1 MYKGVVMELFKTYA
15 VVFTETG
22 QFYKIKRFGEMTKG
36 QSLLFTEE
44 DLYME
49 NGGQKRQFNTA
60 LLGIIAASLLV
71 IAVSSTWFFATFN
84 TVYTAVLLDINPSV
98 EIDLNKNNKVVKLVA
113 LNEDALQL
121 SLNTL
126 KGLEIE
132 DAIET
137 LVAEAGALGF
147 IKSDDGAYVM
157 VTTVSMKNQSTA
169 ALEQRIIAKFES
181 SDVLQ
186 RTNIALSNITP
197 EQLNTAKSSGIPAG
211 LISYVSGDDKTSVI
225 EFFKVDDNVKTFEA
239 AGTVLRGSSVD
250 TNTGATP
257 TVGSTNSTSGSSSGS
272 SSSSSSNSS
281 SSSDDSI
288 SELTQDLRE
297 RLLKLK
303 GIQNP
308 TDTISNFITRADAY
322 FNTGVGDLRTL
333 TAEAKR
339 LWDAV
344 KDDDDDDR
352 DDDSDDDSDDDDR
365 STGSTGTTGSTS
377 GSTQSST
384 SSSTGS
390 SSSSDSVEH
399 LSADLAERLSKLK
412 GVSNPSTE
420 IKSFTTRADAYFANG
435 TGDLAALTAE
445 GKRLW
450 DAVKDAAD
458 DEEDSSDDDS
468 SDDDSS
474 DDDSSDDD
482 SNDD

>member
-71 IAVSSTWFFATFN
+71 IAISSTWFFATFN

-352 DDDSDDDSDDDDR
+352 DDDDR
-365 STGSTGTTGSTS
+365 STGSTGTTGSTSGSTS

-399 LSADLAERLSKLK
+399 LRADLAERLSKLK

-420 IKSFTTRADAYFANG
+420 IKSFITRADAYFANG

-458 DEEDSSDDDS
+458 DEEDSSDD
-468 SDDDSS
+468 SS

>member
-157 VTTVSMKNQSTA
+157 VTTVSMKNHSTA

-211 LISYVSGDDKTSVI
+211 LISYVSGDDKSSVI

-257 TVGSTNSTSGSSSGS
+257 TVGSTNSTSGGSSSSTS
-272 SSSSSSNSS
+272 SSSSSSS

-344 KDDDDDDR
+344 KDDDDDD
-352 DDDSDDDSDDDDR
+352 
-365 STGSTGTTGSTS
+365 
-377 GSTQSST
+377 
-384 SSSTGS
+384 
-390 SSSSDSVEH
+390 
-399 LSADLAERLSKLK
+399 
-412 GVSNPSTE
+412 
-420 IKSFTTRADAYFANG
+420 
-435 TGDLAALTAE
+435 
-445 GKRLW
+445 
-450 DAVKDAAD
+450 
-458 DEEDSSDDDS
+458 
-468 SDDDSS
+468 S

>member
-1 MYKGVVMELFKTYA
+1 M
-15 VVFTETG
+15 
-22 QFYKIKRFGEMTKG
+22 
-36 QSLLFTEE
+36 
-44 DLYME
+44 
-49 NGGQKRQFNTA
+49 
-60 LLGIIAASLLV
+60 
-71 IAVSSTWFFATFN
+71 
-84 TVYTAVLLDINPSV
+84 
-98 EIDLNKNNKVVKLVA
+98 
-113 LNEDALQL
+113 
-121 SLNTL
+121 
-126 KGLEIE
+126 
-132 DAIET
+132 
-137 LVAEAGALGF
+137 GF
-147 IKSDDGAYVM
+147 EY
-157 VTTVSMKNQSTA
+157 
-169 ALEQRIIAKFES
+169 
-181 SDVLQ
+181 
-186 RTNIALSNITP
+186 
-197 EQLNTAKSSGIPAG
+197 
-211 LISYVSGDDKTSVI
+211 
-225 EFFKVDDNVKTFEA
+225 
-239 AGTVLRGSSVD
+239 
-250 TNTGATP
+250 
-257 TVGSTNSTSGSSSGS
+257 
-272 SSSSSSNSS
+272 
-281 SSSDDSI
+281 
-288 SELTQDLRE
+288 
-297 RLLKLK
+297 
-303 GIQNP
+303 P

-399 LSADLAERLSKLK
+399 LRADLAERLSKLK

-420 IKSFTTRADAYFANG
+420 IKSFITRADAYFANG

-458 DEEDSSDDDS
+458 DEEDSSDDSSDDDS